1 MKPWALAAGLI
12 VFGCGQLTVR
22 GSFGGGQDE
31 EIVFVQTASLIRHGH
46 LAFGPD
52 EVAEVAAHTGIW
64 EDALVRARDGRY
76 VAVYGP
82 AQALAA
88 APLYLLGRLAAGG
101 DDRGPGRAV
110 VVRWVGALNPLVS
123 GLTAALL
130 CAWLL
135 ALGARPATALAAG
148 LGWGLAT
155 CAWPY
160 AKTFLSEPL
169 SALAYLAAAW
179 SAWQAGRKHDA
190 KWSAAA
196 GLALAFAILIR
207 PHNVVLAPIL
217 ALLAYCP
224 RRRPATNSPSPRAVR
239 GPGGEA
245 PAAVVPSKTAPDP
258 IAGGA
263 TNSPS
268 PRAERGPGGEVAAA
282 AAPAETAPDPIIGA
296 LPVLAAVV
304 WWLWANTARFGSPLN
319 FGYQASIQTDFALGN
334 LLRGVVGQVLSPGRG
349 LVWYAPPAVLAVF
362 GFGELRRRDGRLAW
376 ALAAAVLVQLLFYS
390 LRSTWWGNWCW
401 GPRYLVPV
409 LPLMVVLA
417 ALALERR
424 TLRLPAALLA
434 ALGVANAWA
443 GLVVYN
449 GLYQDVLFGQPD
461 GLHRLLWTFAEA
473 PWVGH
478 WRYAAPERIDL
489 LLWQAARVDPA
500 FALAALLMRALPL
513 LFGVWLLVRAPRAPQ
528 AREAADVS

>member
-1 MKPWALAAGLI
+1 MKPWALAVGLI

-31 EIVFVQTASLIRHGH
+31 EIVFVQTASLIRHGR
-46 LAFGPD
+46 LVFGPD

-101 DDRGPGRAV
+101 DDRGPGRAT
-110 VVRWVGALNPLVS
+110 VVRWVGAFNPLVS

-135 ALGARPATALAAG
+135 SLGARPATAVSAG

-169 SALAYLAAAW
+169 SALAYLVAAW
-179 SAWQAGRKHDA
+179 SAWQAGRA
-190 KWSAAA
+190 PRAGWSLAA
-196 GLALAFAILIR
+196 GLALAFAILVR

-217 ALLAYCP
+217 AVLAGSAGARSNP
-224 RRRPATNSPSPRAVR
+224 TARPASPSPRAAR
-239 GPGGEA
+239 GL
-245 PAAVVPSKTAPDP
+245 
-258 IAGGA
+258 
-263 TNSPS
+263 
-268 PRAERGPGGEVAAA
+268 GGEVPGRPLALAL
-282 AAPAETAPDPIIGA
+282 AP
-296 LPVLAAVV
+296 LAAVA
-304 WWLWANTARFGSPLN
+304 WWLWANQARFGSPLD

-334 LLRGVVGQVLSPGRG
+334 VLRGVVGQVLSPGRG
-349 LVWYAPPAVLAVF
+349 LVWYAPPAVLMAW
-362 GFGELRRRDGRLAW
+362 GFGELRRRDARLAW
-376 ALAAAVLVQLLFYS
+376 VLAAAVVVQLLFYS

-409 LPLMVVLA
+409 LPLMAVLA
-417 ALALERR
+417 AFAVERR
-424 TLRLPAALLA
+424 ALRLPAALLA
-434 ALGVANAWA
+434 ALGLVNAWA

-449 GLYQDVLFGQPD
+449 GLYQDALFSQPD
-461 GLHRLLWTFAEA
+461 GLRRLLWTFTDC

-489 LLWQAARVDPA
+489 LLWQAARVDAA

-513 LFGVWLLVRAPRAPQ
+513 LLGVWLLVRARRGQ
-528 AREAADVS
+528 EAADAS